1 MSNKKRKSNDTP
13 SAQPDTQSECY
24 DIFETEISPKDAFVL
39 FTDDECSRN
48 YGPYNTDTSL
58 PMLNIPNYNFDDG
71 ETKSG
76 NQYAGIKAQVSIVK
90 VRIYTC
96 QTLLKKLKSIDED
109 KTKPKLITPE
119 IKRYLDN
126 LCTLSSH
133 LFSKTDTNRSEQ
145 SGGAPITSRETMK
158 DSNNEMKTLDETMFK
173 LIVKIFIIYKT
184 DAKLKEKAFNILR
197 NFMMTSSVKEYL
209 DTGQLYAII
218 NNTHNH
224 NQDNNWT
231 KDKITE
237 RANTRLSGN
246 VINPPTTM
254 PRKPMLETID
264 GAATRI
270 ASNALFTSYCNFTL
284 TDPVT
289 KQNVDSTFYIDN
301 NLVYILSLLIS
312 KDVYISTII
321 DKAFEGPTYV
331 QIKKIIDFFKN
342 IDYDDIIP
350 PEIEANAID
359 YLYYILNDSGC
370 LEILKH
376 ISLNNPIHKV
386 ILIPNSLY
394 YMASVASFLHIS
406 SDHSSTDDG
415 SSASAAPIR
424 QVTSSIINKLK
435 NDLIECN
442 FDSLCHDNADSSVY
456 RIIMILMFILKNE
469 EGKIMENLN
478 MMGITHNSAI
488 NIPEGYETIK
498 DDIENLKRQLTSGQQ
513 IIFNELLNKSAD
525 SIEHLLYTRLRKK
538 CCYVFPVRSGTC
550 NDYVAIVS
558 CVDSAHYAPTQINDE
573 LMFQQFIG
581 NRSVFPITSLHA
593 GMMLPECT
601 NCAIDAPLK
610 HSFSLSTISTKKMP
624 SSNVITTAITLVD
637 AAAVNKD
644 NSEYIKTPICIK
656 IHAYNLLIPLSST
669 GQQQEHFIFSYKFYG
684 NEPDKT
690 SITQRRLT
698 CKTYICKLTNEILIE
713 FANNNFYA
721 QSGNNYEREIEDIW
735 NYYLRNIADVD
746 VSKDKTIRK
755 MFSDLVPYGV
765 MTRKTNRR
773 NELKE
778 KFIKQFETTFNN
790 DQYKDDRLKLYF
802 YIRILLNIIKETKNK
817 VLSGSTTDEIKEK
830 VGEQFDFAKTYG
842 TRVRTRSGGTKSMV
856 IDNSNVS
863 QPSTVSAEQDSSG
876 VINSSTDNMIPDDSD
891 DSSHE
896 EPSTSSSDYMSE
908 YDEPNNDEYI
918 APKQL
923 TYYSLFGQYG
933 FDMSVEKGEYILT
946 RITSKDQYNAYISK
960 YNIGTT
966 QLPGV
971 RVTPTMGSSTTTR
984 RVVHPE
990 QQIRTTIPT
999 KQSKNSTV
1007 KKTGKFPSKNTR
1019 LDRPTQTRKSWYE
1032 ETLQK
1037 VILELAKLQR
1047 DNKLDRNTFGRVF
1060 KRVRNRELRSNL
1072 LSDRNIRP
1080 YAQEIN
1086 LYGGNTRSLKM
1097 RKKQTLKRQTK
1108 RPRKV
1113 TRKQI
1118 PRKTLRKTKRKW

>member
-1 MSNKKRKSNDTP
+1 MNNKKRKTNDKSIATTP
-13 SAQPDTQSECY
+13 SAPTQPECY

-58 PMLNIPNYNFDDG
+58 PMLNIPNYNFDDS
-71 ETKSG
+71 EIKSG

-109 KTKPKLITPE
+109 KTKPKLITQE
-119 IKRYLDN
+119 IQIYLDN
-126 LCTLSSH
+126 LCKLSSN

-184 DAKLKEKAFNILR
+184 DDKLKEKAFNILR

-218 NNTHNH
+218 NNTYNH

-237 RANTRLSGN
+237 RANNRLSGS
-246 VINPPTTM
+246 VANPPTTM

-321 DKAFEGPTYV
+321 DKAFEGPTYGLI
-331 QIKKIIDFFKN
+331 QKIIDFFKN

-359 YLYYILNDSGC
+359 YLYYILNNSGC

-394 YMASVASFLHIS
+394 YMASVASFLYIS
-406 SDHSSTDDG
+406 SDYSSTDDG

-478 MMGITHNSAI
+478 MMGITHISAI
-488 NIPEGYETIK
+488 NIPDGYETIK
-498 DDIENLKRQLTSGQQ
+498 DDIENLKRQLTSVQQ

-558 CVDSAHYAPTQINDE
+558 CVDSAHYAPTQTNDE
-573 LMFQQFIG
+573 LTFQQFIG

-637 AAAVNKD
+637 AAAVNTD

-721 QSGNNYEREIEDIW
+721 QSGNNYEDEIKDIW
-735 NYYLRNIADVD
+735 NFYLTNIANLDI
-746 VSKDKTIRK
+746 SKDKTIRK
-755 MFSDLVPYGV
+755 MFSNLVPGGV
-765 MTRKTNRR
+765 MSRITKTRND
-773 NELKE
+773 LKE

-790 DQYKDDRLKLYF
+790 DLYKDDRLKLYF

-817 VLSGSTTDEIKEK
+817 VLISSTTNEIKEK
-830 VGEQFDFAKTYG
+830 VGEQFHFAETYG
-842 TRVRTRSGGTKSMV
+842 TRVRTRSGGTKTMV
-856 IDNSNVS
+856 IDDSDVI
-863 QPSTVSAEQDSSG
+863 QPSTVHAEPNSSG
-876 VINSSTDNMIPDDSD
+876 VINSTDNMVPDYSD
-891 DSSHE
+891 NSSHE

-908 YDEPNNDEYI
+908 YDEPNDDEYI

-966 QLPGV
+966 QSDISPGG
-971 RVTPTMGSSTTTR
+971 RVTSTMGSSTTTIPMKQGNELNVNKFKSR
-984 RVVHPE
+984 TPTRGYRDLNQNYLPSRQSPFDIAL
-990 QQIRTTIPT
+990 QQL
-999 KQSKNSTV
+999 KNEL
-1007 KKTGKFPSKNTR
+1007 KTLYNKRNLNKDTFNMALNNVTRNPSLKTR
-1019 LDRPTQTRKSWYE
+1019 LVGDQ
-1032 ETLQK
+1032 
-1037 VILELAKLQR
+1037 
-1047 DNKLDRNTFGRVF
+1047 
-1060 KRVRNRELRSNL
+1060 
-1072 LSDRNIRP
+1072 NIRH
-1080 YAQEIN
+1080 YADEID
-1086 LYGGNTRSLKM
+1086 LYSGGNIRSLKM

-1118 PRKTLRKTKRKW
+1118 PRKSVRKTKRKW